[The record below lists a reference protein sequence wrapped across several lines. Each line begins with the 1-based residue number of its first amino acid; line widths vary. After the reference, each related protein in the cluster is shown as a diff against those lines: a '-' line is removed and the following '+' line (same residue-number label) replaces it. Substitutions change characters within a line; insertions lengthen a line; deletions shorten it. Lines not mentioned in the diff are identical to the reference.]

1 MKKMRNKKKVAS
13 TSQNRWPGDPTEK
26 KSTRSSVV
34 VINSEKSPSVSFFS
48 RVIYFHNSL
57 GLLMRC
63 HWERARGK
71 IIENIKS
78 HRSEQRKKTATQCK
92 LERRIL
98 RTISRDMKA
107 SNSQF
112 YKIFGFAMAKERRR
126 SFSISFF
133 ISHFLPLLWP
143 AGRVNEF
150 VEIY

>member
-1 MKKMRNKKKVAS
+1 MAR
-13 TSQNRWPGDPTEK
+13 RPHRK

-78 HRSEQRKKTATQCK
+78 HRSEQREKKHATVQVGTQNIANNLARHDSK
-92 LERRIL
+92 QLTVLQDIWFRYGKREKEKFLNFIL
-98 RTISRDMKA
+98 H
-107 SNSQF
+107 F
-112 YKIFGFAMAKERRR
+112 
-126 SFSISFF
+126 SFSAP
-133 ISHFLPLLWP
+133 PLASR
-143 AGRVNEF
+143 AGQRVCRNLLIF
-150 VEIY
+150 TKNKNSLSRFA